1 MAKAAKNQPL
11 MKARHNQHFSEIE
24 ELNRILENGALDP
37 VFQPILR
44 IDNGQIF
51 GFEGLTRGPASSLL
65 HLPVQLFAAGNRAGV
80 LIELEML
87 CCRKVVR
94 QFARLGTQGN
104 LFLNV
109 SPQTVLWVRE
119 DIERISNFI
128 VDCGMQLA
136 QTIIEL
142 TEHQN
147 ITDHSTFRQAL
158 KLFRSAGFR
167 VAIDDL
173 GEGFSSLRLWSEL
186 RPDFVKIDI
195 HFVQGISRDPL
206 KYQFLKSLQ
215 QIAQRCETELVAEGV
230 EDIDD
235 FRVLRDLGI
244 SYAQGYLIERPSKEP
259 NTIASLASAG
269 VLLGRQ
275 LAAQHRA

>member
-1 MAKAAKNQPL
+1 MI
-11 MKARHNQHFSEIE
+11 KARHNRHFSEIE
-24 ELNRILENGALDP
+24 ELNRIFEDGLLGP

-44 IDNGQIF
+44 VDNGQIF
-51 GFEGLTRGPASSLL
+51 GFEGLTRGPSASLL
-65 HLPVQLFAAGNRAGV
+65 HLPAQLFAAGNRAGV
-80 LIELEML
+80 LVELEML

-94 QFARLGTQGN
+94 QFARFGTQVN

-109 SPQTVLWVRE
+109 SPQTVLGVRE
-119 DIERISNFI
+119 DVERISNFI
-128 VDCGMQLA
+128 SDCGIQLA
-136 QTIIEL
+136 QTVIEL

-158 KLFRSAGFR
+158 KLFRAAGFR

-206 KYQFLKSLQ
+206 KLQFLKSLQ

-235 FRVLRDLGI
+235 FLVLRELGI
-244 SYAQGYLIERPSKEP
+244 SYAQGYLIERPSKVP
-259 NTIASLASAG
+259 NTVASPASAG
-269 VLLGRQ
+269 FLLGGQ
-275 LAAQHRA
+275 FMAHQRA

>member
-1 MAKAAKNQPL
+1 
-11 MKARHNQHFSEIE
+11 MKGRCNRYFSEIE
-24 ELNRILENGALDP
+24 ELNRIFENGLLQP
-37 VFQPILR
+37 VFQPILQ
-44 IDNGQIF
+44 IEGGQIF
-51 GFEGLTRGPASSLL
+51 GYEGLIRGPATSLL
-65 HLPVQLFAAGNRAGV
+65 NLPAQLFAAGNRAG
-80 LIELEML
+80 LLTELEML

-94 QFARLGTQGN
+94 QFARLGAQGG

-109 SPQTVLWVRE
+109 SPQTVMWVRE
-119 DIERISNFI
+119 DVERISNFI
-128 VDCGMQLA
+128 LDCGLDIA
-136 QTIIEL
+136 QTTIEL

-206 KYQFLKSLQ
+206 KRQFLNSLQ
-215 QIAQRCETELVAEGV
+215 QIAERCGTALVAEGV

-235 FRVLRDLGI
+235 LGVLDDLGI
-244 SYAQGYLIERPSKEP
+244 TYAQGYLIERPSNEP
-259 NTIASLASAG
+259 SATLNAATAG
-269 VLLGRQ
+269 LLLRK
-275 LAAQHRA
+275 

>member
-1 MAKAAKNQPL
+1 
-11 MKARHNQHFSEIE
+11 MKARRNRYFSEIE
-24 ELNRILENGALDP
+24 ELNRIFEQGLLNP
-37 VFQPILR
+37 VFQPILQ
-44 IDNGQIF
+44 IDSGQIF
-51 GFEGLTRGPASSLL
+51 GYEGLIRGPASSHL
-65 HLPVQLFAAGNRAGV
+65 HLPARLFAAGNRAGM
-80 LIELEML
+80 LTELEML

-94 QFARLGTQGN
+94 QFARLGAQGG

-109 SPQTVLWVRE
+109 SPQTVMWVRE

-128 VDCGMQLA
+128 VDCGLAIA
-136 QTIIEL
+136 QTTIEL

-158 KLFRSAGFR
+158 KMFRSAGFR

-195 HFVQGISRDPL
+195 HFVQGISRDSL
-206 KYQFLKSLQ
+206 KLQFLKSLQ
-215 QIAQRCETELVAEGV
+215 QIAQRCETALVAEGV

-235 FRVLRDLGI
+235 LSVLVDLGI
-244 SYAQGYLIERPSKEP
+244 TYAQGYFIERPSKEP
-259 NTIASLASAG
+259 SIIVNAASAG
-269 VLLGRQ
+269 LLLSKQRD
-275 LAAQHRA
+275 L

>member
-1 MAKAAKNQPL
+1 
-11 MKARHNQHFSEIE
+11 MKARRNRYFSEIE
-24 ELNRILENGALDP
+24 ELNRIFENGLLDP
-37 VFQPILR
+37 VFQPILQ

-51 GFEGLTRGPASSLL
+51 GYEGLIRGPATSSLY
-65 HLPVQLFAAGNRAGV
+65 LPARLFAAGNRAG
-80 LIELEML
+80 LLTELEML

-94 QFARLGTQGN
+94 QFARLGAQGG

-109 SPQTVLWVRE
+109 SPQTVMWVRE
-119 DIERISNFI
+119 DAERISNFI
-128 VDCGMQLA
+128 LDCGLEIA
-136 QTIIEL
+136 QTTIEL

-158 KLFRSAGFR
+158 KVFRSAGFR

-186 RPDFVKIDI
+186 RPDFVKIDM

-206 KYQFLKSLQ
+206 KLQFLKSLQ
-215 QIAQRCETELVAEGV
+215 QIAQRCDTALVAEGV

-235 FRVLRDLGI
+235 LSVLGDLGI
-244 SYAQGYLIERPSKEP
+244 TYAQGYFIERPSKKP
-259 NTIASLASAG
+259 GTIVNAASAG
-269 VLLGRQ
+269 SLLSKQRD
-275 LAAQHRA
+275 L

>member
-1 MAKAAKNQPL
+1 
-11 MKARHNQHFSEIE
+11 MKVRRNRYFSEIE
-24 ELNRILENGALDP
+24 ELNRIFEDGSLDP
-37 VFQPILR
+37 VFQPILQ
-44 IDNGQIF
+44 IDNSQIF
-51 GFEGLTRGPASSLL
+51 GFEGLTRGPATSLL
-65 HLPVQLFAAGNRAGV
+65 HLPAQLFAAGNRAGL

-94 QFARLGTQGN
+94 QFARLDTRGS

-119 DIERISNFI
+119 DVERISNFI

-136 QTIIEL
+136 QTVIEL

-206 KYQFLKSLQ
+206 KHQFLKSLQ
-215 QIAQRCETELVAEGV
+215 QIAQRCETKLVAEGV

-259 NTIASLASAG
+259 SAIANPASAG
-269 VLLGRQ
+269 FLLGGL
-275 LAAQHRA
+275 LAAQPRD

>member
-1 MAKAAKNQPL
+1 LIKF
-11 MKARHNQHFSEIE
+11 RHNRYFSEIE
-24 ELNRILENGALDP
+24 ELDRIFESGSLDP
-37 VFQPILR
+37 VFQPILQ
-44 IDNGQIF
+44 IDNSKIF
-51 GFEGLTRGPASSLL
+51 GFEGLTRGPTTSLL
-65 HLPVQLFAAGNRAGV
+65 HLPAQLFAAGNRAGL

-94 QFARLGTQGN
+94 QFSRIGAQGN

-128 VDCGMQLA
+128 VDCGMQLE
-136 QTIIEL
+136 QTVIEL
-142 TEHQN
+142 TEHQH
-147 ITDHSTFRQAL
+147 ITDHSAFHRAL
-158 KLFRSAGFR
+158 KLFRAAGFR

-195 HFVQGISRDPL
+195 HFIQGISRDPL
-206 KYQFLKSLQ
+206 KLQFLKSLQ
-215 QIAQRCETELVAEGV
+215 QIAIRCETELVAEGV
-230 EDIDD
+230 EDIAD

-244 SYAQGYLIERPSKEP
+244 SYAQGHLIERPSKEP
-259 NTIASLASAG
+259 NTIASPASAG
-269 VLLGRQ
+269 FLLNAQ
-275 LAAQHRA
+275 LAAQPRV

>member
-1 MAKAAKNQPL
+1 
-11 MKARHNQHFSEIE
+11 MKARRNRHFSEIE
-24 ELNRILENGALDP
+24 ELSRIIENGSLHP
-37 VFQPILR
+37 VFQPILQ
-44 IDNGQIF
+44 INNSEIF
-51 GFEGLTRGPASSLL
+51 GFEGLARGPATGLL
-65 HLPVQLFAAGNRAGV
+65 HLPAQLFAAGNRAGL

-94 QFARLGTQGN
+94 QFARLDTRGS

-109 SPQTVLWVRE
+109 SPQTVLGVRE
-119 DIERISNFI
+119 DVERISNFI

-136 QTIIEL
+136 QTVIEL

-147 ITDHSTFRQAL
+147 ITDHSAFREAL
-158 KLFRSAGFR
+158 MLFRSAGFR

-215 QIAQRCETELVAEGV
+215 QIAQRCETKLVAEGV
-230 EDIDD
+230 EDIED

-244 SYAQGYLIERPSKEP
+244 SYAQGFLIERPSKEP
-259 NTIASLASAG
+259 RAIASPAAAG
-269 VLLGRQ
+269 FLLGGL
-275 LAAQHRA
+275 LAGQQRA